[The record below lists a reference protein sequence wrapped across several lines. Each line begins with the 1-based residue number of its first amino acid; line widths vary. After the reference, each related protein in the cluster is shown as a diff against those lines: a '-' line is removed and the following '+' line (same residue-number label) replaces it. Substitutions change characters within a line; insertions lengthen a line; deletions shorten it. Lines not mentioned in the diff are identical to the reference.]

1 MAGRIALNAEPSGFR
16 RDSVIVRG
24 RACRKKSEGGGT
36 TGRFN
41 RIHMY
46 ASAYTC
52 SSNNRVGRT
61 GASDCLDVTCRFGWR
76 FIVLPFCI
84 PGHIALASLPPGA
97 SCLRVPCL
105 GIALVRM
112 ALGMDGDCQ
121 PEDLEVASKFAPVTL
136 VDGVGVLGGFLKKPA
151 FVLCERVGGEAF
163 LKINKRESWLCH
175 AAAGKAAGCAPLARR
190 TLFDDMATLVQRAAA
205 AVPLQA
211 PPPSPDRSDAMAG
224 FGLDDDLPAARPPK
238 NSMGAAKAKL
248 GPRVVEVILPPR
260 LRGSGDQQSVR
271 CLDGKVRSG
280 TNGFYIHL
288 DAVGWVIETLGR
300 QVVGGGVEFVPPETK
315 LAQPFFASRDHS
327 WVARARHPNGER
339 VRKALK
345 VPLSIITGQGTK
357 RNLST
362 AEYKEL
368 KHVKLQEIREWQAN
382 VQKTNQ
388 KTPHTHTET
397 TTKRTGNQSGRPASR
412 PGTRRGS
419 RAAGRREPQGS
430 EPDIALAS

>member
-24 RACRKKSEGGGT
+24 RACRKTNEGGGT

-41 RIHMY
+41 RIHTY
-46 ASAYTC
+46 VCLHTLVKQSC
-52 SSNNRVGRT
+52 
-61 GASDCLDVTCRFGWR
+61 GAHGSIRLFGCHLPHR
-76 FIVLPFCI
+76 LEIHCLPFCI

-105 GIALVRM
+105 GIALARM
-112 ALGMDGDCQ
+112 ALGMDDDGQ

-163 LKINKRESWLCH
+163 LKINKREAWLCH
-175 AAAGKAAGCAPLARR
+175 AAAGKAAGCAPLARC
-190 TLFDDMATLVQRAAA
+190 TLFDDMATLVQQVAAV
-205 AVPLQA
+205 VPLQA
-211 PPPSPDRSDAMAG
+211 PPPIPDRSDAMAG
-224 FGLDDDLPAARPPK
+224 FGLDDDLPPPPARQPK
-238 NSMGAAKAKL
+238 NSTGAAKAKL

-271 CLDGKVRSG
+271 CLDGKFRSG
-280 TNGFYIHL
+280 TNGFFIHV

-327 WVARARHPNGER
+327 WVARARHPSGER
-339 VRKALK
+339 VRKTLS
-345 VPLSIITGQGTK
+345 VPLSIVTAQGAK
-357 RNLST
+357 RNLT
-362 AEYKEL
+362 AVEYKEL
-368 KHVKLQEIREWQAN
+368 KKAKLQEIREWQAN
-382 VQKTNQ
+382 VQKNKSKKQ
-388 KTPHTHTET
+388 VRKKTHTHRDNNKTNRKPKWQASVEAGDSE
-397 TTKRTGNQSGRPASR
+397 RQPRGRPS
-412 PGTRRGS
+412 G
-419 RAAGRREPQGS
+419 
-430 EPDIALAS
+430 ALEQ